1 MAANKPDNASR
12 RRGDPDQ
19 VDPSPDVA
27 PDPGATRPP
36 ADQVGPVPTEV
47 LRRSE
52 HLAGHLRETAAALFL
67 NASLGQV
74 LKDVDTVAY
83 KLYRDR
89 LLADC
94 GGPTDPI
101 EIILIEQIAM
111 AHLITGYLHAK
122 GLNSSVECATA
133 YLGAAARLTGE
144 LRRTSLALQG
154 FRAAAR
160 QLNKAAADERAAPAG
175 MVLEVEAGAAG
186 NCVSTEKEV
195 SPMGADDDEPR
206 IFPLRRSATI

>member
-1 MAANKPDNASR
+1 
-12 RRGDPDQ
+12 
-19 VDPSPDVA
+19 V
-27 PDPGATRPP
+27 
-36 ADQVGPVPTEV
+36 DQVGPVPTEL

-67 NASLGQV
+67 NASLGHV

-101 EIILIEQIAM
+101 EVILIEQISI

-122 GLNSSVECATA
+122 GLNSAVECAAA

-144 LRRTSLALQG
+144 LRRSALALQAY
-154 FRAAAR
+154 RAASVR
-160 QLNKAAADERAAPAG
+160 LADMA
-175 MVLEVEAGAAG
+175 EVDPKVPTG
-186 NCVSTEKEV
+186 EV
-195 SPMGADDDEPR
+195 IEHHDEPQGDHVDGE
-206 IFPLRRSATI
+206 IGATAEDNHDGPATLPFRRSASV